1 MFHGDAERE
10 WFDRSEFYGLWLV
23 VATTYGAGD
32 LLTTMTINATPGLVE
47 GNAVVAWAV
56 AGFGT
61 PGLVALKMG
70 VLFASIG
77 FSLYGLVGLRDRT
90 MYYLP
95 PVVLAS
101 MGTFATAYNLWLLGI

>member
-1 MFHGDAERE
+1 MFHGDADGEF
-10 WFDRSEFYGLWLV
+10 FDESEFYSLWLV

-32 LLTTMTINATPGLVE
+32 LLTTMTIDATPGVVE
-47 GNAVVAWAV
+47 ANAVVAGAV
-56 AGFGT
+56 AAFGA

-77 FSLYGLVGLRDRT
+77 ISLYGLVGLRDRT
-90 MYYLP
+90 VYYLP

-101 MGTFATAYNLWLLGI
+101 MGTFATAYNLWLLGV